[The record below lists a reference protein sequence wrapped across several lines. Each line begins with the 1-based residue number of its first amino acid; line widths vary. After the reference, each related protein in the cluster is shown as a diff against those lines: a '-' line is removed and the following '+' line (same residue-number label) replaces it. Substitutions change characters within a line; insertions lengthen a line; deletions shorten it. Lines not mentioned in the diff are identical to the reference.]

1 MRLGTDS
8 AYGGVCAF
16 SAGFS
21 RKSFGYRGAGHD
33 GMIFFF
39 ASPLI
44 LCYTVRIP
52 STKGCDAVSQK
63 RPPLVRIALLC
74 ALLGLLCLL
83 PCIIPYQ
90 GQLVYYGDYLRQ
102 YVPFL
107 LETKRMLWSGSLAW
121 SWNTFLG
128 DGFYGAYSYYTA
140 VNPFAWLAM
149 LFPNSLILY
158 GALAAQLVKFALSGV
173 CCALYLRCF
182 IRNDTVLAIGAV
194 LYAFSGFTIVN
205 NNYYFF
211 LDVIAVF
218 PLLLL
223 GMERVAARRDMPSVL
238 LLAFAVFLNAEI
250 NYYFFISSA
259 VLCLI
264 YGIFRFEW
272 YRLPAGGLRL
282 LLRLTASVL
291 LGCGMAGFVLLPSF
305 WKILHTPKATGSLGG
320 VSLRPYSLENILERL
335 RIFFM
340 PIENNI
346 QHAFYR
352 SGSWTSTAVYLAV
365 FGGAFALLFVLR
377 NRRHWLTKTMVTLL
391 VFLLIPVLNSVFT
404 LFSDYSYTRWL
415 YGFVLLLDL
424 ATALV
429 LEQRRSIPRAQLR
442 RSFRIAMA
450 ITVVLAVPPALVCLL
465 AYFGV
470 STPLS
475 ALYTVA
481 QSTIYAGL
489 KGVAIA
495 LALTLVND
503 VLLFLVLLGRAALRR
518 TLVFVCVASVVNY
531 GGYLLFY
538 NYINADRLQ
547 TIQTERKS
555 LAVSDA
561 DTYSYRMDSSATDQN
576 VSLLCN
582 TPSVSG
588 YHSLQNQNAVSFAV
602 AAGYTDT
609 NTTIVL
615 DRPDTDSGTLDT
627 LLSVRY
633 YTDTGTDSEAQ
644 IPEGFALISDEN
656 GVKTYENQNF
666 LPFGFCY
673 DGYIT
678 QQQAE
683 ESPLSKTQLMLSA
696 LVVDGE
702 EAFAVSQLLP
712 QADIADFSLTDAA
725 NARRTQCTDSF
736 AGTSSGFTA
745 SITLDRA
752 NYVFFSVPND
762 EGWQASVNGHSADIL
777 TVNYGLCAV
786 RCDAGT
792 NTIVFTYHTPWLVYG
807 CVLTLLSLA
816 LTAGLWMLAARRR
829 HSNRIQKGTP

>member
-1 MRLGTDS
+1 M
-8 AYGGVCAF
+8 
-16 SAGFS
+16 
-21 RKSFGYRGAGHD
+21 
-33 GMIFFF
+33 
-39 ASPLI
+39 SP
-44 LCYTVRIP
+44 
-52 STKGCDAVSQK
+52 K
-63 RPPLVRIALLC
+63 RTPLVRIALLC
-74 ALLGLLCLL
+74 ALLGLLSLL

-107 LETKRMLWSGSLAW
+107 LETKRMLRSGSLAW

-149 LFPNSLILY
+149 VFPDSLILY
-158 GALAAQLVKFALSGV
+158 GTLVSQLVKFALSGV
-173 CCALYLRCF
+173 CCALYLRRF
-182 IRNDTVLAIGAV
+182 VQKDTVLAIGAV
-194 LYAFSGFTIVN
+194 LYTFSGFTIIN

-223 GMERVAARRDMPSVL
+223 GIELVGARRDIQSVL
-238 LLAFAVFLNAEI
+238 LLAFAVFVNAEI

-259 VLCLI
+259 LLCLI
-264 YGIFRFEW
+264 YCIFRFEW
-272 YRLPAGGLRL
+272 YRLPAGALRL
-282 LLRLTASVL
+282 VLRLGASVV
-291 LGCGMAGFVLLPSF
+291 LGCGLAGFVLLPSV
-305 WKILHTPKATGSLGG
+305 WKILRTPKATGSLGG
-320 VSLRPYSLENILERL
+320 VYLRPYSLENILERL

-365 FGGAFALLFVLR
+365 FGGAFVLLFVLR
-377 NRRHWLTKTMVTLL
+377 NRRHWLTKTMAAML

-424 ATALV
+424 ATALM
-429 LEQRRSIPRAQLR
+429 LEQRGSIPRAQLE
-442 RSFRIAMA
+442 RSFRISMA
-450 ITVVLAVPPALVCLL
+450 ITIVLAIPPAVVCLL
-465 AYFGV
+465 TYCGV
-470 STPLS
+470 STHFS

-489 KGVAIA
+489 KGVVIA

-503 VLLFLVLLGRAALRR
+503 VLLFLVLFGRENLRR
-518 TLVFVCVASVVNY
+518 TLTFVCVASVINY

-547 TIQTERKS
+547 TMQTE
-555 LAVSDA
+555 LEPLTVFNA
-561 DTYSYRMDSSATDQN
+561 DTYSYRTDSSAKNQN
-576 VSLLCN
+576 LSLFCN

-588 YHSLQNQNAVSFAV
+588 YHSLQNRSAVSFAI
-602 AAGYTDT
+602 AAGYTDSS
-609 NTTIVL
+609 TTIVL
-615 DRPDTDSGTLDT
+615 DRPEEDSGALDT

-633 YTDTGTDSEAQ
+633 YTDTGTDPDAHV
-644 IPEGFALISDEN
+644 PEGFSLLSDEN
-656 GVKTYENQNF
+656 GVKTYENQNY

-673 DGYIT
+673 DGYLT
-678 QQQAE
+678 QEQAQ
-683 ESPLSKTQLMLSA
+683 ESTLSKTQLMLSA
-696 LVVDGE
+696 LIVNAESAKVVSD
-702 EAFAVSQLLP
+702 LLP
-712 QADIADFSLTDAA
+712 QANVTDFSLKKSAD
-725 NARRTQCTDSF
+725 ARRAQCTDSF
-736 AGTSSGFTA
+736 VGTSTGFTA
-745 SITLDRA
+745 SITLDKA

-762 EGWQASVNGHSADIL
+762 DGWQATVNGQAVDII

-792 NTIVFTYHTPWLVYG
+792 SAIAFTYHTPWLVPG
-807 CVLTLLSLA
+807 CILTLLSL
-816 LTAGLWMLAARRR
+816 LLVAGLWIWDSRRR
-829 HSNRIQKGTP
+829 AVHSATKGSL